1 MLHILIPFVLHMRIQ
16 NKAKHQLPTNLY
28 QLRNNMPTKEEMNKF
43 SRAIDGLVANTD
55 YNYIEAIVEH
65 CKKTGLEIEVAA
77 TLINANLKSKIEM
90 NAMDNNLLK
99 EKSSRLPI

>member
-1 MLHILIPFVLHMRIQ
+1 MRIQ